1 MKCYKCGNRA
11 VIYRKYEGRAW
22 CKKHFSIQLES
33 KVKKIIRDEK
43 LVERNDKICVALS
56 GGKDSSLTLYLLNK
70 FFKDRPDIKIFA
82 LTVDEGISG
91 YREKTVKIAKK
102 LCKKLN
108 VDFHLVSFKEEFG
121 KSLDEIIKE
130 KKARACTYC
139 GVFRRYLLNKKSREL
154 GATKLAVGHN
164 LDDEIQ
170 SIFMNY
176 LKGDLNRLMR
186 LGAKPMIFKRKE
198 FVTRIKPLRNIP
210 EKETTLYCLLNGI
223 DVYRNVCPY
232 AEDSVRFDVRNFLNY
247 MEEKYPGTKYNIIK
261 FYDKIKPALTK
272 TFKDIGGKVKIC
284 PKCGEPTS
292 RDVCKTCELLES
304 IKGK

>member
-22 CKKHFSIQLES
+22 CKKHFSSQLES
-33 KVKKIIRDEK
+33 KVKKTIRDEK
-43 LVERNDKICVALS
+43 LINRKDKICVALS

-70 FFKDRPDIKIFA
+70 FFKKRPDLEIFA

-91 YREKTVKIAKK
+91 YREESIDIAKK
-102 LCKKLN
+102 LCKKLDIDHH
-108 VDFHLVSFKEEFG
+108 VITFRDEFG
-121 KSLDEIIKE
+121 KGMDKILKE

-154 GATKLAVGHN
+154 GADKLAVGHN

-176 LKGDLNRLMR
+176 VKGDLNRLVR
-186 LGAKPMIFKRKE
+186 LGAKPMVVERDE

-210 EKETTLYCLLNGI
+210 EKETTIYSILNGLK
-223 DVYRNVCPY
+223 VHRTVCPNSK
-232 AEDSVRFDVRNFLNY
+232 DSVRFDVRVFLNE
-247 MEEKYPGTKYNIIK
+247 MEQKYPGTKYNVIQ
-261 FYDKIKPALTK
+261 FYDTLKPALLK
-272 TFKDIGGKVKIC
+272 CFKDEGGEVKKC
-284 PKCGEPTS
+284 RRCGELTS
-292 RDVCKTCELLES
+292 RNLCKVCELMEEL
-304 IKGK
+304 